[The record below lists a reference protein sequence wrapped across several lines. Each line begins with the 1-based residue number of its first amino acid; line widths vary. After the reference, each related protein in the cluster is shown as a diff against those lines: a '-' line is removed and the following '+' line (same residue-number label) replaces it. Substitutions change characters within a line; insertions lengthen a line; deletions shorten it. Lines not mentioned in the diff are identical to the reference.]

1 MLTQPPNHSR
11 TFYLQNM
18 TFAEGNKI
26 HRQADRPTLSP
37 CEKALRNRHSA
48 TPWENSDRTD
58 TLPGWNQEISKAASH
73 PYAQCLWRNDLKFFL
88 QEQDMKNIISSD
100 RSFKRNNSWTNQNNN
115 FEEYIFREF
124 LGGTVSPVQG
134 TCVQSLVQEDST
146 CCRAIKPVHHNYWS
160 PCA

>member
-58 TLPGWNQEISKAASH
+58 TLPGWNQEISGAVTH
-73 PYAQCLWRNDLKFFL
+73 PYAQCLWQNDSKFFL
-88 QEQDMKNIISSD
+88 QEQDMRNYSFPQIGTLRETIHEQIKTTFLKNMYF
-100 RSFKRNNSWTNQNNN
+100 RS
-115 FEEYIFREF
+115 
-124 LGGTVSPVQG
+124 
-134 TCVQSLVQEDST
+134 SLVVQCPIIGDMCSIPGPG
-146 CCRAIKPVHHNYWS
+146 RFHMLQSN
-160 PCA
+160 